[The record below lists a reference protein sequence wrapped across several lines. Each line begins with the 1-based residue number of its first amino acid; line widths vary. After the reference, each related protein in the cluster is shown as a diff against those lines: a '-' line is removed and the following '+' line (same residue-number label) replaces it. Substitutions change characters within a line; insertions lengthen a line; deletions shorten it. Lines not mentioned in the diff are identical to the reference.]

1 MASSRPLPSIDDVKL
16 LTPKDDYSLWL
27 LKRVIHVCLKV
38 LGLLMI
44 VVNVFGVI
52 DVAWIIYQ
60 RFMAEPR
67 FILTM
72 GDI

>member
-1 MASSRPLPSIDDVKL
+1 M
-16 LTPKDDYSLWL
+16 
-27 LKRVIHVCLKV
+27 CLKV